1 MPKKRIFIADDQEDV
16 LALLK
21 DFLTNHDLEVMV
33 LKEPKNI
40 LAAIIAFKPDLIL
53 LDLLMPDL
61 GGFEICEILN
71 KNLSTREI
79 PIIIISG
86 FGNLVDIKKAYAL
99 GAVGYFV
106 KPFSLADLFSK
117 IIKTINNK
125 EAKLW
130 DNATQHSK
138 Y

>member
-1 MPKKRIFIADDQEDV
+1 MPKKKIFIVDDQEDI
-16 LALLK
+16 LLLLK
-21 DFLTNHDLEVMV
+21 DFLASHDFEVMV

-40 LAAIIAFKPDLIL
+40 LNSIILFKPDLIL

-71 KNLSTREI
+71 KNLQTREI

-86 FGNLVDIKKAYAL
+86 LGNLADVKKAYRL

-106 KPFSLADLFSK
+106 KPFSLSDLFTK
-117 IIKTINNK
+117 ITKTINNK
-125 EAKLW
+125 ETEL
-130 DNATQHSK
+130 
-138 Y
+138 

>member
-1 MPKKRIFIADDQEDV
+1 MPKKKIFIADDQEDV
-16 LALLK
+16 LSLLK
-21 DFLTNHDLEVMV
+21 DFLASHDFEIMV

-40 LAAIIAFKPDLIL
+40 LAAVISFKPDLIL

-71 KNLSTREI
+71 KNLQTREI
-79 PIIIISG
+79 PIIIITG
-86 FGNLVDIKKAYAL
+86 FGNLADVKKAYSL

-106 KPFSLADLFSK
+106 KPFSLSDLFTK

-125 EAKLW
+125 E
-130 DNATQHSK
+130 TQL
-138 Y
+138 

>member
-1 MPKKRIFIADDQEDV
+1 MPKKKIFIADDQEDV
-16 LALLK
+16 LLLLK
-21 DFLTNHDLEVMV
+21 DFLTGHDFEVMI

-40 LAAIIAFKPDLIL
+40 LAAVISFKPDLIL

-61 GGFEICEILN
+61 GGFEICEIFN
-71 KNLSTREI
+71 KNLQTREI

-86 FGNLVDIKKAYAL
+86 FGDLVDIKKAYNL

-106 KPFSLADLFSK
+106 KPFSLEDLFTK

-125 EAKLW
+125 ETEL
-130 DNATQHSK
+130 
-138 Y
+138 

>member
-1 MPKKRIFIADDQEDV
+1 MPKKKILIADDQEDT

-21 DFLTNHDLEVMV
+21 DFLSGHDFEVMV
-33 LKEPKNI
+33 IKEPKNI
-40 LAAIIAFKPDLIL
+40 FASIISFEPDLIL

-61 GGFEICEILN
+61 GGFEICEIIN
-71 KNLSTREI
+71 KNLQTREI

-86 FGNLVDIKKAYAL
+86 FGNLVDVKKAYSL

-106 KPFSLADLFSK
+106 KPFSLDDLFTK

-125 EAKLW
+125 ETKL
-130 DNATQHSK
+130 
-138 Y
+138 

>member
-1 MPKKRIFIADDQEDV
+1 MPKKKIFIADDQEDV
-16 LALLK
+16 LSLLK
-21 DFLTNHDLEVMV
+21 DFLASHDFEVMV

-40 LAAIIAFKPDLIL
+40 LAAVISFKPDLIL

-71 KNLSTREI
+71 KNLQTREI
-79 PIIIISG
+79 PIIIITG
-86 FGNLVDIKKAYAL
+86 FGNLADVKKAYRL

-106 KPFSLADLFSK
+106 KPFSLSDLFTK

-125 EAKLW
+125 ETKL
-130 DNATQHSK
+130 
-138 Y
+138 

>member
-1 MPKKRIFIADDQEDV
+1 MPKKKIFIADDQEDI
-16 LALLK
+16 LSLLK
-21 DFLTNHDLEVMV
+21 DFLINHDFEVMV

-40 LAAIIAFKPDLIL
+40 LASIISFKPNLIL

-71 KNLSTREI
+71 KNSQTREI

-86 FGNLVDIKKAYAL
+86 FGNLVDIKKAYGL

-106 KPFSLADLFSK
+106 KPFSLGDLFTK

-125 EAKLW
+125 ETKL
-130 DNATQHSK
+130 
-138 Y
+138 

>member
-1 MPKKRIFIADDQEDV
+1 MSKKKIFIADDQEDV
-16 LALLK
+16 LSLLK
-21 DFLTNHDLEVMV
+21 DFLASHDFEVMV

-40 LAAIIAFKPDLIL
+40 LAAVISFKPDLIL

-71 KNLSTREI
+71 KNLQTREI
-79 PIIIISG
+79 PIIIITG
-86 FGNLVDIKKAYAL
+86 FGNLADVKKAYRL

-106 KPFSLADLFSK
+106 KPFSLSDLFTK

-125 EAKLW
+125 ETKL
-130 DNATQHSK
+130 
-138 Y
+138 

>member
-1 MPKKRIFIADDQEDV
+1 MPKKKIFIADDQEDI
-16 LALLK
+16 LLLLK
-21 DFLTNHDLEVMV
+21 DFLTHHDLEVMI

-40 LAAIIAFKPDLIL
+40 LISVISFKPDLIL
-53 LDLLMPDL
+53 LDLLMPNL

-71 KNLSTREI
+71 KNVETREI

-86 FGNLVDIKKAYAL
+86 FGNLGDIKKAYSL

-106 KPFSLADLFSK
+106 KPFSLNDLFTK

-125 EAKLW
+125 E
-130 DNATQHSK
+130 TQL
-138 Y
+138 